1 MLLAKRHSEDAGAAA
16 QLADASQT
24 PGRSRFAKVRSSIAC
39 SCLVWCFSNS
49 LHMRPVTP
57 PSPSVATSRGF
68 AASVARVASSV
79 LTCSEVT
86 RMPEILSR
94 RCFSSSSSDESSDDM
109 LDEGD
114 DGDSLRRERPRQSV
128 RALSWRGWKWQ
139 DGSRNSQRRDR
150 QSFSQSVSQSVH
162 FQSVSQSVTTTLQQ
176 GARGPH
182 TM

>member
-16 QLADASQT
+16 QLADASHT
-24 PGRSRFAKVRSSIAC
+24 PGFSRFANVRSSNAC

-49 LHMRPVTP
+49 LHIRPVTP
-57 PSPSVATSRGF
+57 PSPSLATSRGF

-109 LDEGD
+109 QRSHGRASVLLSQGEKT
-114 DGDSLRRERPRQSV
+114 DGAGAPLPQGREARENQQSYLI
-128 RALSWRGWKWQ
+128 LS
-139 DGSRNSQRRDR
+139 
-150 QSFSQSVSQSVH
+150 SFS
-162 FQSVSQSVTTTLQQ
+162 
-176 GARGPH
+176 G
-182 TM
+182 

>member
-1 MLLAKRHSEDAGAAA
+1 VLLAKRHSEDAGAAA

-114 DGDSLRRERPRQSV
+114 DCDDSQGRERPRERESV
-128 RALSWRGWKWQ
+128 RALSWRGEP
-139 DGSRNSQRRDR
+139 DGTCFAARPLEEP
-150 QSFSQSVSQSVH
+150 SV
-162 FQSVSQSVTTTLQQ
+162 
-176 GARGPH
+176 
-182 TM
+182 

>member
-16 QLADASQT
+16 QLADASHT
-24 PGRSRFAKVRSSIAC
+24 PGFSRFANVRSSNAC

-49 LHMRPVTP
+49 LHIRPVTP
-57 PSPSVATSRGF
+57 PSPSLATSRGF

-109 LDEGD
+109 AEES
-114 DGDSLRRERPRQSV
+114 DSLGRASV
-128 RALSWRGWKWQ
+128 L
-139 DGSRNSQRRDR
+139 
-150 QSFSQSVSQSVH
+150 V
-162 FQSVSQSVTTTLQQ
+162 
-176 GARGPH
+176 
-182 TM
+182 